1 MTQSGEEI
9 TLKGE
14 CNTSPDSVYSFNK
27 AITVSHSINVANSKK
42 VEIKMAYQDDT
53 QQESYQMIFVTKGSI
68 RLNNRGGFT
77 DDLEIGAQQHN
88 LCKVAL
94 KSTRMVMSSLKDE
107 VVCIN
112 LSKEYLRRYIPVNHL
127 AYQQLTLLKDKGE
140 PASLSPVNL
149 PITPEISSIVQRLST
164 SDSGDFHEQLL
175 LESKV
180 IELLALQISQF
191 ELVQNNPSPA
201 ILKQTEM
208 EKMQEA
214 REILISNRGE
224 QLSLKSLAL
233 RVGTNEFNL
242 KRDFKALFGNTVYG
256 YLNQYKMEQAKS
268 MVIENEF
275 TIAEI
280 SEKVGYKHATH
291 FTSAFKKYFGYL
303 PNKLRSGKL
312 SILIFADELMMV
324 FENFG
329 CFIGY

>member
-1 MTQSGEEI
+1 MTQSGEET

-14 CNTSPDSVYSFNK
+14 CNSSPESVYAFNK
-27 AITVSHSINVANSKK
+27 AITVSHSINVGNRNK

-53 QQESYQMIFVTKGSI
+53 QPESYQMIFVMKGSI
-68 RLNNRGGFT
+68 SISKRGGVT

-94 KSTRMVMSSLKDE
+94 KSTRMEMHSLKDE

-112 LSKEYLRRYIPVNHL
+112 LSKEFLRRYIPVNHR
-127 AYQQLTLLKDKGE
+127 ASQQLTLLKDDGE
-140 PASLSPVNL
+140 PAVLSAVNL
-149 PITPEISSIVQRLST
+149 PITPEISSIVQRLSI
-164 SDSGDFHEQLL
+164 SDSGDFHQQLL

-191 ELVQNNPSPA
+191 EQVQNNSAPA
-201 ILKQTEM
+201 LLKQIEM
-208 EKMQEA
+208 EKMYEA
-214 REILISNRGE
+214 REILISNTGE

-242 KRDFKALFGNTVYG
+242 KRDFKTLFGNTVYG
-256 YLNQYKMEQAKS
+256 YLNQYKMEQARL

-280 SEKVGYKHATH
+280 SEKIGYKHATH
-291 FTSAFKKYFGYL
+291 FTSAFKKYFGFL

-312 SILIFADELMMV
+312 SLIIFTDELMMV

-329 CFIGY
+329 CFVGY